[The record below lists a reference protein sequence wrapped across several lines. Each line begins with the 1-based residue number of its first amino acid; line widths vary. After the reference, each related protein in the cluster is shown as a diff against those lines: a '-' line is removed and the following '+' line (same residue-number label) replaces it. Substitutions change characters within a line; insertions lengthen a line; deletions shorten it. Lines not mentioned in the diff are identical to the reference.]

1 MKSKLLVAAIVL
13 VVVYVGG
20 YLIFRQAH
28 IQNIGSVVGAPPALF
43 VDSFNRSER
52 IWFHIFKLA
61 FYVDKQITG
70 IVHVDM
76 PNPL

>member
-1 MKSKLLVAAIVL
+1 MKSKLLVVAIVL
-13 VVVYVGG
+13 VLLYTGG

-28 IQNIGSVVGAPPALF
+28 IQNIGRIVGAPPALF
-43 VDSFNRSER
+43 VDPFKRSEQ

-61 FYVDKQITG
+61 FYVDKQLTG
-70 IVHVDM
+70 IVRVDF